1 MPASFFTSARDA
13 VTCCAR
19 CRATAASIALL
30 GPSNA
35 RRFSLA
41 KGAAEMNEDN
51 KIASTTG
58 GAIGISVFASF
69 IGLCCIGPWAV
80 VLFGVSGA
88 VTMARWAPV
97 RPYIVGV
104 ATLMLAWAFWRVYR
118 PQPVCEDG
126 SCPTGPSTWL
136 KAMLWV
142 AALMVVVAFYADDLQ
157 WILVDATPEALR
169 K

>member
-1 MPASFFTSARDA
+1 MPASSFMTARAA
-13 VTCCAR
+13 VKYCVHCP
-19 CRATAASIALL
+19 ATAAFIALMAL
-30 GPSNA
+30 LNA
-35 RRFSLA
+35 HRSSLA
-41 KGAAEMNEDN
+41 MAAVDMNED
-51 KIASTTG
+51 KQIATTTG

-104 ATLMLAWAFWRVYR
+104 AAVMLAWAFWRVYR
-118 PQPVCEDG
+118 PQSVCEDG
-126 SCPTGPSTWL
+126 SCPTGPSNWL

-142 AALMVVVAFYADDLQ
+142 ATIMVVVAFFADDLQ
-157 WILVDATPEALR
+157 WLVDATPEALR

>member
-1 MPASFFTSARDA
+1 MTARDA
-13 VTCCAR
+13 VRFCAL
-19 CRATAASIALL
+19 CPVTAAFTALMGL
-30 GPSNA
+30 LNA
-35 RRFSLA
+35 RRSSLA
-41 KGAAEMNEDN
+41 RAVADMNEE
-51 KIASTTG
+51 KQIASTTG

-104 ATLMLAWAFWRVYR
+104 AAVLLVWAFWRVYR
-118 PQPVCEDG
+118 PRPVCEDG
-126 SCPTGPSTWL
+126 SCATGPSLWL

>member
-1 MPASFFTSARDA
+1 MSARDA
-13 VTCCAR
+13 VKCCVH
-19 CRATAASIALL
+19 CPATAAFTALMALL
-30 GPSNA
+30 NA
-35 RRFSLA
+35 RRSSLA
-41 KGAAEMNEDN
+41 MAAVDMNED
-51 KIASTTG
+51 KQIATTTG

-104 ATLMLAWAFWRVYR
+104 AAVMLAWAFWRVYR

-126 SCPTGPSTWL
+126 SCPTGPSGWL

-142 AALMVVVAFYADDLQ
+142 ATILVVVAFFADDLQ
-157 WILVDATPEALR
+157 WLVDATPEALR